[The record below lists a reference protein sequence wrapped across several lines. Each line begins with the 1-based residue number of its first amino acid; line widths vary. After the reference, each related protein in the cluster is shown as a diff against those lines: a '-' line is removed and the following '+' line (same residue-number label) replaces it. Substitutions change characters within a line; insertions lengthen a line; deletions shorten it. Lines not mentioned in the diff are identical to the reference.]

1 MLDFL
6 LNLLYINSM
15 NLTHGLI
22 MFFIGVPITIIGFY
36 IAYSIASRTVKKK
49 EPLTEVEQSIKDL
62 YNK

>member
-1 MLDFL
+1 
-6 LNLLYINSM
+6 M
-15 NLTHGLI
+15 NITHGLI

-36 IAYSIASRTVKKK
+36 IAYIIGSRTVKKK

>member
-6 LNLLYINSM
+6 LNILYINSM
-15 NLTHGLI
+15 NITHGLI
-22 MFFIGVPITIIGFY
+22 MFFIGVPITLLGFY

-49 EPLTEVEQSIKDL
+49 ESLTEVEKSIKDL